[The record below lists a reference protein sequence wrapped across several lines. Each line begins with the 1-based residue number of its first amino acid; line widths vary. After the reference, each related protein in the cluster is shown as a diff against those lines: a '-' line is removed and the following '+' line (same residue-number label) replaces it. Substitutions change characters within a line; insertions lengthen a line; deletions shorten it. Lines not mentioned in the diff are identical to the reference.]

1 MVAGLPSGSMTLMKK
16 LMKHG
21 MVIGGTIL
29 LLAAKPVLAADTNTY
44 NQDDRYRAHE
54 TSLDLFGTAAIGQQ
68 TINHITGI
76 RANRD
81 VALGAGAGM
90 NYFLTRNFGF
100 GAEAY
105 SQNIGH
111 SFIDNASAS
120 LIGRFPLGL
129 SGFAP
134 YVYGGG
140 GYQFDPN
147 ELWFAHVGAGI
158 EYRFTRNI
166 GAFVDARY
174 VLTDGTRNYGLGR
187 AGVRFAF

>member
-1 MVAGLPSGSMTLMKK
+1 MATAIAGVSIAPMKK
-16 LMKHG
+16 LMKNG
-21 MVIGGTIL
+21 MLIGGTIL
-29 LLAAKPVLAADTNTY
+29 LLAVKPAVAASTAAANEGDL
-44 NQDDRYRAHE
+44 YRAQE

-81 VALGAGAGM
+81 VALGAGAGL
-90 NYFLTRNFGF
+90 NYFVTRNFGI

-120 LIGRFPLGL
+120 LIARFPLGQ
-129 SGFAP
+129 SGFSP

-147 ELWFAHVGAGI
+147 ELWFAHVGAGM

-187 AGVRFAF
+187 AGLRFAF